1 MMKTAQKALIV
12 GIDDYERSPLTGCV
26 NDAEAV
32 NAVLERN
39 DDGSPNFSTR
49 LLTSNGNSVTCG
61 VLEKELQ
68 NLFSGQAET
77 ALLYFAGHGR
87 PIKNGDSYI
96 VAQDGKEGSWGPPLS
111 QILSYANNARS
122 NITSSIIILDS
133 CYSGNLGEVPSLGA
147 GEQTSTIGNGVTIL
161 TACHRS
167 EGAAEYNGHGLFT
180 GILIDS
186 LSGSAAD
193 ILGRITP
200 ASIYSHVDQTLGPWE
215 QRPIYK
221 ANVQRFISLRQVAPK
236 ISGEILRKLPRY
248 FKNPSDVFPLDP
260 SFEPDRENVPK
271 EFKHIPVNDDNAKAF
286 KELQRCNR
294 HGLVVPVNAE
304 HMYYAAINSTGCKL
318 TPLGVHYRK
327 LAEAKRI

>member
-1 MMKTAQKALIV
+1 MMKKALIV

-26 NDAEAV
+26 NDAVAV
-32 NAVLERN
+32 NEVLERN
-39 DDGSPNFSTR
+39 GDGSPNFSTQ
-49 LLTSNGNSVTCG
+49 LLTSNNNGVTCG

-68 NLFSGQAET
+68 NLFSGKVET
-77 ALLYFAGHGR
+77 ALLYFAGHGLTT
-87 PIKNGDSYI
+87 KNAESYI
-96 VAQDGKEGSWGPPLS
+96 VAQDGKEGAWGPSLNKV
-111 QILSYANNARS
+111 LSYANNACP

-147 GEQTSTIGNGVTIL
+147 GEQTSAIGNGVTIL

-221 ANVQRFISLRQVAPK
+221 ANVQSFISLRQVAPK
-236 ISGEILRKLPRY
+236 ISGEILRKLPTY
-248 FKNPSDVFPLDP
+248 FNNPSEVFPLDP
-260 SFEPDRENVPK
+260 SFEPNRENVPK
-271 EFKHIPVNDDNAKAF
+271 ELRHIPVNDHNSKIF
-286 KELQRCNR
+286 KELQLCNR

-304 HMYYAAINSTGCKL
+304 HMYYAAIHSTGCKL
-318 TPLGVHYRK
+318 TPLGAHYRK

>member
-1 MMKTAQKALIV
+1 MKIALIV
-12 GIDDYERSPLTGCV
+12 GIDDYERSPLMGCV
-26 NDAEAV
+26 NDAMAV
-32 NAVLERN
+32 NEVLERN
-39 DDGSPNFSTR
+39 GDGSLNFSTR
-49 LLTSNGNSVTCG
+49 LLTSNSIRITCE

-68 NLFSGQAET
+68 NLFSRQAET
-77 ALLYFAGHGR
+77 ALLYFSGHGR
-87 PIKNGDSYI
+87 TTENGESHI
-96 VAQDGKEGSWGPPLS
+96 VAQDGKEGAWGPSLS
-111 QILSYANNARS
+111 QILSYANNAHS
-122 NITSSIIILDS
+122 NIPSSIIILDS

-147 GEQTSTIGNGVTIL
+147 GEQISAIGDGVTIL

-236 ISGEILRKLPRY
+236 ISGETLRKLPTY
-248 FKNPSDVFPLDP
+248 FKNPSEVFSLDP

-271 EFKHIPVNDDNAKAF
+271 EFKHIPVNEDNAKAF
-286 KELQRCNR
+286 KELQLCNR
-294 HGLVVPVNAE
+294 HGLIVPVDAE

-318 TPLGVHYRK
+318 TALGAHYRK

>member
-1 MMKTAQKALIV
+1 MMKKALIV
-12 GIDDYERSPLTGCV
+12 GIDGYERSPLTGCV
-26 NDAEAV
+26 NDAVAV
-32 NAVLERN
+32 NKVLERN
-39 DDGSPNFSTR
+39 SDGSPNFSTR
-49 LLTSNGNSVTCG
+49 LLTSNSNSVTCE

-68 NLFSGQAET
+68 NLFSGEAET

-87 PIKNGDSYI
+87 TTTNGESHI
-96 VAQDGKEGSWGPPLS
+96 VAQDGKEGSWGPSLS
-111 QILSYANNARS
+111 QILSYANNAHS
-122 NITSSIIILDS
+122 NIPSSIIILDS

-147 GEQTSTIGNGVTIL
+147 GEKTSTIGNGVTIL

-221 ANVQRFISLRQVAPK
+221 ANVQSFISLRQVTPK
-236 ISGEILRKLPRY
+236 ISGEILRKLPTY

-260 SFEPDRENVPK
+260 SFEPDRENVLK
-271 EFKHIPVNDDNAKAF
+271 EFKHIPVNDDNTKIF
-286 KELQRCNR
+286 KEFQLCNR
-294 HGLVVPVNAE
+294 HGLIVPVNAK

-318 TPLGVHYRK
+318 TALGAHYRK

>member
-1 MMKTAQKALIV
+1 MKKALIV
-12 GIDDYERSPLTGCV
+12 GIDGYERSPLKGCV
-26 NDAEAV
+26 NDAVAV
-32 NAVLERN
+32 NEVLERN
-39 DDGSPNFSTR
+39 GDGSPNFSTR
-49 LLTSNGNSVTCG
+49 LLTSNSNSVTCG
-61 VLEKELQ
+61 VLGKELQ
-68 NLFSGQAET
+68 NLFSGEAET

-87 PIKNGDSYI
+87 TTKAESHI
-96 VAQDGKEGSWGPPLS
+96 VAQDGKEGSWGPSLS
-111 QILSYANNARS
+111 QILTYANNAHS
-122 NITSSIIILDS
+122 NIKSSIIILDS

-147 GEQTSTIGNGVTIL
+147 GEQTSAIGNGVTIL

-167 EGAAEYNGHGLFT
+167 ESAAEYNGHGLFT

-221 ANVQRFISLRQVAPK
+221 ANVQSFISLRQVTPK
-236 ISGEILRKLPRY
+236 ISGEILRKLPTY

-260 SFEPDRENVPK
+260 SFEPDRENVPE
-271 EFKHIPVNDDNAKAF
+271 EFKHIPVNDDNTNTKIF
-286 KELQRCNR
+286 KEFQLCNR
-294 HGLVVPVNAE
+294 HGLIVPVDAE

-318 TPLGVHYRK
+318 TALGAYYRK